1 MLDRDRPD
9 KQSEARIDPAARQ
22 GMRRFMG
29 SIDADGLT
37 AFVRDC
43 LRAVDRKVAVAIY
56 NDNVSGLPM
65 PSSSDRG
72 RVATVLRGV
81 LRAGRPDGF
90 ECLQGLTTQELEDA
104 LDNEQYEAYSEA
116 VEALNEAVEQDDAAG
131 IAGSATQVV
140 AAMRAGLDDAAIER
154 FVRVHALPETIDA
167 LMAALVG
174 EVLQDDATQ
183 SAAGKKATKKAAA
196 KKTATKKTV
205 TKKAAAKKTAAKKGE
220 ARRGTAGKGG
230 ARSRSGGAAKSP
242 RKSSSAR
249 AGGARKST
257 VRKVGGK

>member
-22 GMRRFMG
+22 GMRRFLG

-72 RVATVLRGV
+72 RIATVLRGV

-104 LDNEQYEAYSEA
+104 LDNDQYEAYSEA

-167 LMAALVG
+167 LMAALAG

-183 SAAGKKATKKAAA
+183 SAAGEKATKKAAA
-196 KKTATKKTV
+196 
-205 TKKAAAKKTAAKKGE
+205 KKAAAKKTAAKKGE
-220 ARRGTAGKGG
+220 ARRGTAGKSG